1 MFGDSDYSIGP
12 ISRDDAFDLLQELE
26 KSASEEMRQQR
37 AHFRVVVK
45 STLILRPG
53 NASER
58 SKFEMEGVTG
68 DLSEGGCQALFS
80 TPIRVGDIYQLQF
93 DREVLDLALTYARCV
108 RCRVLRDDAFE
119 VGFQFFKP
127 IVLPERTLMQ
137 IAAKNAGEHL

>member
-26 KSASEEMRQQR
+26 QNASEEVRQQR

-45 STLILRPG
+45 STLILRPA

-58 SKFEMEGVTG
+58 SKFEMKGVTG

-80 TPIRVGDIYQLQF
+80 IPIRVGDIYQLQF

-108 RCRVLRDDAFE
+108 RCRLLRDDAFE

-127 IVLPERTLMQ
+127 IALPERTLTQ
-137 IAAKNAGEHL
+137 IAAKSAGENP